1 METWL
6 VGFGALLLMG
16 STGAFFLYV
25 PFLHIAAVVAILL
38 GMALAF
44 LLGVW
49 AGDRS
54 GSLIRIIKNP

>member
-25 PFLHIAAVVAILL
+25 PFLHIAVVVAILL

-49 AGDRS
+49 AGGRS